1 MSAPMASEIATA
13 EKSKSNQ
20 EARNGMSG
28 TSHMESKAPRGAAKK
43 RRYRP
48 SLKPRKSRP
57 TYREGDAAGDA
68 LGAGDAA
75 TAGAASV
82 LEIASFK
89 GDFLRTCR
97 SVLVNVL
104 DVAATRAGGGGT
116 SCRRASS
123 SRARRRISAA
133 PAAFPRALSQLYA

>member
-1 MSAPMASEIATA
+1 MSAPIASEIATA
-13 EKSKSNQ
+13 EKSKTNQ
-20 EARNGMSG
+20 EARNAVSG
-28 TSHMESKAPRGAAKK
+28 TGDMEDKAPRGAAKK
-43 RRYRP
+43 RRYRL
-48 SLKPRKSRP
+48 SFRPRKSRA

-68 LGAGDAA
+68 LGAGDTAP
-75 TAGAASV
+75 AGAASV
-82 LEIASFK
+82 VEIASFK

-133 PAAFPRALSQLYA
+133 PAA